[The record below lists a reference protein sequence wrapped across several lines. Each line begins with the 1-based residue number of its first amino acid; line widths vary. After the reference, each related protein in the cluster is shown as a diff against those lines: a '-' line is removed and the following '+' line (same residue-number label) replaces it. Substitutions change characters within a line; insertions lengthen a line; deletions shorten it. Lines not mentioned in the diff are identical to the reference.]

1 MSLDVLKQEVNKGSY
16 IMHYAAQLGYWTII
30 QLLGNWGVDVNCRAR
45 FTGSTP
51 LLAAVSPDRQN
62 QNYNHKVTMNVVK
75 ELLQCGAHVNDENYE
90 GDTPLL
96 IAVREGDANVIKQL
110 LEAKADRKKTDYDG
124 NTILHLAARVN
135 ASEVWKVIMPECP
148 SELVSAK
155 NSDGK
160 TPIHLAAM
168 QGRECLEAFF
178 QVSEIETFS
187 MPDDNGSTPLDIAA
201 NAEQKAT
208 FKKMWDAMDQY
219 TPAQVEAERTKLEF
233 FIRRVEDDPS
243 QWELLSDYLQAFPKL
258 M

>member
-16 IMHYAAQLGYWTII
+16 IMHYAAQRGYWTII
-30 QLLGNWGVDVNCRAR
+30 RLLRNWGLDVNCRAR

-62 QNYNHKVTMNVVK
+62 LNHEVTMKVVE
-75 ELLQCGAHVNDENYE
+75 ELLQCGAHVNDGNNE

-96 IAVREGDANVIKQL
+96 IAVREGDANVIKRL
-110 LEAKADRKKTDYDG
+110 LEAEADRKKTDYDG

-135 ASEVWKVIMPECP
+135 ASKVWEVIMPECP
-148 SELVSAK
+148 SELVSTK

-168 QGRECLEAFF
+168 QGPECLKAFS
-178 QVSEIETFS
+178 QVCEIETFF
-187 MPDDNGSTPLDIAA
+187 MPDDNGLTPLDIAA